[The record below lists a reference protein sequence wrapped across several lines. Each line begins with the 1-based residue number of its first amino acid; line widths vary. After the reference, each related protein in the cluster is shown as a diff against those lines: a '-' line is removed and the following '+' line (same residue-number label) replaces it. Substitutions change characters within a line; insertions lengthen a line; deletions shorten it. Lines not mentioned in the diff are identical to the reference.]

1 MGRDERPKIRHDTA
15 GLTPPVATRRHPAF
29 ATTKDSIL
37 PKVPSRDPQRKRD
50 DITVPRGELLGT
62 IDGDLINQPPSGPV
76 WEGPQ
81 VGTLIGNAY
90 RVVGPLGQGG
100 MGVVVLALDE
110 RLERDVAIKLIR
122 PAFTR
127 SESARERFLIEARA
141 MARVRHENVV
151 EIYSFGEL
159 DDTPYFVM
167 EYVPGTNVANWL
179 DDAILEDRLPSID
192 EALGYLDQMARGVTA
207 IHASGTVHGD
217 LKPSNL
223 LIGPASRIAIADMGL
238 SRLFDPTGQP
248 GEHPMAGT
256 PAYMAP
262 EFARTDLSPQLVQ
275 RADVYALGVIAYE
288 MLTGHPPFDIE
299 TTTDMLL
306 VHGGAQAP
314 LPSELR
320 PDLTTAFDAPLLRA
334 IHFDPRK
341 RTPSADAF
349 RRSLLEAR
357 ESLTSNHNALRI
369 LVADDDADFLA
380 LASEALAY
388 GFPGAQI
395 EVVPDGAAALKAC
408 DREPASLAVID
419 LDMPGLNGVELTAA
433 LRANYSLPIVVV
445 TASGGAPDW
454 HLLSALG
461 ADGFLVKP
469 IDPFALIALARKA
482 LDTKGA
488 LATKSSKGRQ

>member
-1 MGRDERPKIRHDTA
+1 MGRDGHPKARPPELDA
-15 GLTPPVATRRHPAF
+15 ATPAVVTNHHPAF
-29 ATTKDSIL
+29 APTRDAKPAGASNARGDAT
-37 PKVPSRDPQRKRD
+37 VPSID
-50 DITVPRGELLGT
+50 LLEPGNP
-62 IDGDLINQPPSGPV
+62 GRPEQSS
-76 WEGPQ
+76 WEGPAA
-81 VGTLIGNAY
+81 GLLIGNAY

-100 MGVVVLALDE
+100 MGVVVLAVDE

-122 PAFTR
+122 PAYTR
-127 SESARERFLIEARA
+127 SQTARERFLIEARA

-159 DDTPYFVM
+159 DETPYFVM

-192 EALGYLDQMARGVTA
+192 EALGFLDQICRGVTA
-207 IHASGTVHGD
+207 IHGSGTVHGD

-238 SRLFDPTGQP
+238 SRMFDPTGQP

-262 EFARTDLSPQLVQ
+262 EFARTDLPHELVQ
-275 RADVYALGVIAYE
+275 RADIYALGVIAFE

-299 TTTDMLL
+299 TTSDMLL
-306 VHGGAQAP
+306 VHSGARAP
-314 LPSELR
+314 LPSQLR
-320 PDLTTAFDAPLLRA
+320 SELTTAFDAPLLKA
-334 IHFDPRK
+334 LHFDPVT

-349 RRSLLEAR
+349 RRALLEAR
-357 ESLTSNHNALRI
+357 ESITAGYNNALRI
-369 LVADDDADFLA
+369 VVADDDADFLE

-395 EVVPDGAAALKAC
+395 ELVADGEAALAAC

-419 LDMPGLNGVELTAA
+419 LNMPGLNGVELTAA
-433 LRANYSLPIVVV
+433 LRAHYSLPIVVV

-469 IDPFALIALARKA
+469 IDPFALVALARKA
-482 LDTKGA
+482 ID
-488 LATKSSKGRQ
+488 SKNTRVPGGKKRR